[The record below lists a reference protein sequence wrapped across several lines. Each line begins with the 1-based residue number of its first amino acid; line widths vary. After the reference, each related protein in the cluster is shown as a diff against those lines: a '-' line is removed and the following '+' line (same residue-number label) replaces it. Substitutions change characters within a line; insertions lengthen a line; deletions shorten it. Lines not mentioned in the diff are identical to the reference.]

1 MFEQQLGGVISAQAG
16 LSGRLDAG
24 ETLRGTVEA
33 GGSAGS
39 MPYEIGPGLK
49 VESGVLSVDTAGAVE
64 AENDG
69 GAVFRVTLPVCTEGE
84 GPVQLSA
91 ASAPL
96 NCWNTVE
103 NEFLSWE

>member
-49 VESGVLSVDTAGAVE
+49 VESGVLSVDTAGAEEADNTRPVTSDAVHRELGDVE
-64 AENDG
+64 D
-69 GAVFRVTLPVCTEGE
+69 L
-84 GPVQLSA
+84 LSA
-91 ASAPL
+91 L
-96 NCWNTVE
+96 
-103 NEFLSWE
+103 

>member
-64 AENDG
+64 ADNTRPVTSD
-69 GAVFRVTLPVCTEGE
+69 AVHRELGDAES
-84 GPVQLSA
+84 LLA
-91 ASAPL
+91 AL
-96 NCWNTVE
+96 
-103 NEFLSWE
+103 

>member
-64 AENDG
+64 ADNTRPVTSD
-69 GAVFRVTLPVCTEGE
+69 AVHRELGDVESL
-84 GPVQLSA
+84 LA
-91 ASAPL
+91 AL
-96 NCWNTVE
+96 
-103 NEFLSWE
+103 

>member
-64 AENDG
+64 ADNTRPVTPD
-69 GAVFRVTLPVCTEGE
+69 AVYRELGDVESL
-84 GPVQLSA
+84 LA
-91 ASAPL
+91 AL
-96 NCWNTVE
+96 
-103 NEFLSWE
+103 

>member
-64 AENDG
+64 ADNTRPVTSD
-69 GAVFRVTLPVCTEGE
+69 AVYRELGDVESL
-84 GPVQLSA
+84 LA
-91 ASAPL
+91 AL
-96 NCWNTVE
+96 
-103 NEFLSWE
+103 

>member
-64 AENDG
+64 ADNTRPVTSD
-69 GAVFRVTLPVCTEGE
+69 AVYRELGDVEDL
-84 GPVQLSA
+84 LSA
-91 ASAPL
+91 L
-96 NCWNTVE
+96 
-103 NEFLSWE
+103 

>member
-16 LSGRLDAG
+16 LSGRLDTG

-33 GGSAGS
+33 WGSAGS

-64 AENDG
+64 ADNTRPVTSD
-69 GAVFRVTLPVCTEGE
+69 AVHRELGDVEDL
-84 GPVQLSA
+84 LSA
-91 ASAPL
+91 L
-96 NCWNTVE
+96 
-103 NEFLSWE
+103 

>member
-64 AENDG
+64 ADNTRPVTSD
-69 GAVFRVTLPVCTEGE
+69 AVHRELGDVEDL
-84 GPVQLSA
+84 LSA
-91 ASAPL
+91 L
-96 NCWNTVE
+96 
-103 NEFLSWE
+103 

>member
-49 VESGVLSVDTAGAVE
+49 VENGVLSVDTAGAVE
-64 AENDG
+64 ADNTRPVTSD
-69 GAVFRVTLPVCTEGE
+69 AVHRELGDVESL
-84 GPVQLSA
+84 LA
-91 ASAPL
+91 AL
-96 NCWNTVE
+96 
-103 NEFLSWE
+103 

>member
-39 MPYEIGPGLK
+39 MPYEIGPGLN

-64 AENDG
+64 ADNTRPVTSD
-69 GAVFRVTLPVCTEGE
+69 AVYRELGDVESL
-84 GPVQLSA
+84 LA
-91 ASAPL
+91 AL
-96 NCWNTVE
+96 
-103 NEFLSWE
+103 

>member
-49 VESGVLSVDTAGAVE
+49 VESGVRSVDTAGAVE
-64 AENDG
+64 ADNTRPVTSD
-69 GAVFRVTLPVCTEGE
+69 AVHRELGDVEDL
-84 GPVQLSA
+84 LSA
-91 ASAPL
+91 L
-96 NCWNTVE
+96 
-103 NEFLSWE
+103 

>member
-64 AENDG
+64 ADNP
-69 GAVFRVTLPVCTEGE
+69 RPVTSDAEHRELGDVES
-84 GPVQLSA
+84 LLA
-91 ASAPL
+91 AL
-96 NCWNTVE
+96 
-103 NEFLSWE
+103 